1 MSLVIAIVIAVMF
14 LDPMWGILLVIGAL
28 LFESAEI
35 WLFLYLRKMRA
46 TTGEEAMVGTIG
58 KTTTRCDPEG
68 QAWVKGTLWKV
79 TADEPL
85 ERNIR
90 IEVTAVDGL
99 SLQVRALRDAT
110 EAPVTRDLQK
120 S

>member
-1 MSLVIAIVIAVMF
+1 MSLVIAIVVAVMF
-14 LDPMWGILLVIGAL
+14 LDPAWGILLVVGAL

-46 TTGEEAMVGTIG
+46 TTGEEAMVGTTG
-58 KTTTRCDPEG
+58 KTTTRCDPDG
-68 QAWVKGTLWKV
+68 QAWIKGTLWKV
-79 TADEPL
+79 TAEEPL
-85 ERNIR
+85 ERNTR

-99 SLQVRALRDAT
+99 HLRVRALPDAK
-110 EAPVTRDLQK
+110 EAPVSRDLQK